1 MTEWQVL
8 SIVMSVLAIVI
19 TIANAIINGRR
30 W

>member
-19 TIANAIINGRR
+19 TIANAIINGRK
-30 W
+30 

>member
-1 MTEWQVL
+1 MTKWQIL
-8 SIVMSVLAIVI
+8 SIAMSALAIVI

>member
-1 MTEWQVL
+1 MTKLQVL

>member
-30 W
+30 